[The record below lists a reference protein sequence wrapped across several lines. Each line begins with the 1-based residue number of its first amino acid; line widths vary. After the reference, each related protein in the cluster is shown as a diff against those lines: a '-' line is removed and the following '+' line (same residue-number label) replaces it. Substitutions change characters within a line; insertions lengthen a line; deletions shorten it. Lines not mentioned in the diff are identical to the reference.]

1 MIATVLLF
9 VTAAALFVA
18 ATVRR
23 EHRVPPRGA
32 VSTDRVSQV
41 ITVVAISTT
50 AIACPVGISV
60 AKLTSWR
67 V

>member
-50 AIACPVGISV
+50 AIACASALLYMVGRI
-60 AKLTSWR
+60 
-67 V
+67 